1 MSKKRSIVRL
11 TVMVSVLALSLQVLP
26 LAAFLAAG
34 NVSPGSMEPGGFG
47 IGKLGTGS
55 VVYADASLSAERTSG
70 NSAKQGEERVAV
82 TIKVKNIG
90 TPDVGFNRAELD
102 FDEPDNISVTGGETG
117 NVTLGQGA
125 ETTITFYL
133 NVGGNAATGSR
144 NMQLILKQ
152 DSGTTVTTIYT
163 VSMGLFRIGDKLGT
177 TSGDLGTVAVMD
189 IVHSISPSGGFASG
203 QENTLT
209 LQLKNIGN
217 TVIKNAVLSL
227 TLPDGMSVYNSSNSA
242 NLGYV
247 STGSERTVTFP
258 ITVDDE
264 AASKNYAVTAKLS
277 GLSYYNDDV
286 SSEKT
291 FYIPVNGSGTSV
303 KNAEITNISIPS
315 EVSGEDNFNLTFDV
329 ANKNSAALKN
339 VKINVEVPEGILNKS
354 RNAFVES
361 SIPGGGSKNYSVTLF
376 PDSSAKAKS
385 YTLKISVSSAS
396 GTTDTDAVTQYA
408 SVYVSGTSESKTPQL
423 MVDDYS
429 YGGTF
434 VQAGDQFLLD
444 LGLFNTSASHKISNI
459 KVTVSSEDG
468 SIIPVN
474 SSNSFYIDSLG
485 KKERTDYSLLLS
497 VKPGAEQK
505 TTPLTV
511 DMSYEDGSGNALT
524 SKDVIS
530 IPVMQETRLE
540 VDDVIAPPELYTGM
554 QSGVSVQ
561 FYNMGKTTLN
571 NLRVTAEGN
580 FDTPESTSY
589 FVGNMESGKSDS
601 YDFTFIPRDA
611 GTMEGKIIFTYED
624 ASGDEQILERPFSF
638 NIMGEMPAWEEEMPP
653 EDTSGAKG
661 GKLPWIIGAAVVS
674 VLTGG
679 GIFIWKRRKRK
690 KLNREMEI
698 DE

>member
-26 LAAFLAAG
+26 LAGFLAAG
-34 NVSPGSMEPGGFG
+34 NRSSGSMEPTGLE
-47 IGKLGTGS
+47 IGKLGVGN
-55 VVYADASLSAERTSG
+55 VVYADASLTATLTSD
-70 NSAKQGEERVAV
+70 NSANQGEEDVAV
-82 TIKVKNIG
+82 TIDVKNTG
-90 TPDVGFNRAELD
+90 SGAVTFDEAVLELD
-102 FDEPDNISVTGGETG
+102 KADSIAVNGGNDGEITISA
-117 NVTLGQGA
+117 GA
-125 ETTITFYL
+125 TTTISFSL
-133 NVGGNAATGSR
+133 NVGGNATTGSR
-144 NMQLILKQ
+144 DITLKLKN
-152 DSGTTVTTIYT
+152 DTSVIYT
-163 VSMGLFRIGDKLGT
+163 KYLGLFKIYEKLGT
-177 TSGDLGTVAVMD
+177 PGGSAGNYVAVMD
-189 IVHSISPSGGFASG
+189 IAHTISPSGGFASG
-203 QENTLT
+203 QDNTLS
-209 LQLKNIGN
+209 LKLKNVGN

-242 NLGYV
+242 NLGYI
-247 STGSERTVTFP
+247 STGSDRTVNFP
-258 ITVDDE
+258 ITVDDD
-264 AASKNYAVTAKLS
+264 AASKNYAVTVKLT
-277 GLSYYNDDV
+277 GLSYNNQSV
-286 SSEKT
+286 SDEKT

-315 EVSGEDNFNLTFDV
+315 EVSGESNFDLTFDV

-354 RNAFVES
+354 KNTFVES
-361 SIPGGGSKNYSVTLF
+361 SIPGGSSKSYSVTLF

-396 GTTDTDAVTQYA
+396 GTTDTDAATQYA

-485 KKERTDYSLLLS
+485 KKERTDHSLLLS

-540 VDDVIAPPELYTGM
+540 VDDVIAPPELYAGM

-601 YDFTFIPRDA
+601 YDFTFIPREE
-611 GTMEGKIIFTYED
+611 GNMEGKIIFTYED
-624 ASGDEQILERPFSF
+624 AAGDEQVLERPFSF
-638 NIMGEMPAWEEEMPP
+638 NIMGEMPVWEEETPP
-653 EDTSGAKG
+653 EDTGAKG
-661 GKLPWIIGAAVVS
+661 GKLPWIIGAAAVS

-690 KLNREMEI
+690 KLNQEMEI